1 MKQLTFLASI
11 LLTISATS
19 VQAQSVI
26 CEKFGAGQ
34 IIANRACPLGY
45 VKKGEVATTN
55 GGGFGSAGMRAAQDM
70 INRNEA
76 DRQARLAREATA
88 AETQR
93 QRNYEAQQAAERLQ
107 QQNMR
112 SSKLLDSARCL
123 EGGWEIQMVGNDS
136 EARSMRLDV
145 TNDGMLFVDGQRASF
160 QPNTTVLL
168 ANSAI
173 NLDARVAVNSSTT
186 NQAQIQLSLNNEEL
200 IGSVRLTTKKEKLFG
215 GTKDEAITFRATGLR
230 VSEAPDGCT
239 TDLMRE
245 SNPARGETIAD
256 GLKNLSD
263 LYDQGILTE
272 EEFNAAKRRLLGL

>member
-1 MKQLTFLASI
+1 MKRLILLASV

-26 CEKFGAGQ
+26 CEKFGSGQ
-34 IIANRACPLGY
+34 IIANRVCPLGY

-55 GGGFGSAGMRAAQDM
+55 GGGFGNAGMQAAQDM

-76 DRQARLAREATA
+76 DRQARLAREAAA
-88 AETQR
+88 AEAQR

-107 QQNMR
+107 QQNIR

-123 EGGWEIQMVGNDS
+123 EGGWEIEFVGTDS
-136 EARSMRLDV
+136 ETRSMRLDV
-145 TNDGMLFVDGQRASF
+145 TNDGILFVDGQRASF

-173 NLDARVAVNSSTT
+173 NLDVRGVVNSSTT
-186 NQAQIQLSLNNEEL
+186 SQILIQLSLDYEKL
-200 IGSVRLTTKKEKLFG
+200 IGSVKVTTKKEKFFG
-215 GTKDEAITFRATGLR
+215 GTNDDTQTFRATGLR
-230 VSEAPDGCT
+230 SSEAPTGCISGLNKKSSGT
-239 TDLMRE
+239 
-245 SNPARGETIAD
+245 RGETIAD

-263 LYDQGILTE
+263 LYSHGILTE